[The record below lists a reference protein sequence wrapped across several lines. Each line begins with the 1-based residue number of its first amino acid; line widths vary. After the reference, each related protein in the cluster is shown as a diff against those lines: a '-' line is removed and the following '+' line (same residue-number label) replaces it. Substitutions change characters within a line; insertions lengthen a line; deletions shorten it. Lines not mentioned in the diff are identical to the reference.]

1 MDASELGRGLARRHG
16 DEAASGATV
25 ELDEDRS
32 LLNYAEVAHA
42 GDWTLRSAL
51 VRLAQRDP
59 ARVGSLLQVSR
70 RIDASLHHVARSLRA
85 HPVTCDGALAA
96 AGSGQAATVDQPPA
110 QPYPDVRTADVARAM
125 AVAGEPEA
133 VVAGYTAET
142 TLDREEELALP
153 ILAEAAR
160 FDGLAR
166 RLAEWADGDLADPP
180 LDAVDRLT
188 VEATQR
194 LDALGV
200 PEETGP
206 PPRGSR
212 SRG

>member
-1 MDASELGRGLARRHG
+1 MDATEFGRRLARRHG

-59 ARVGSLLQVSR
+59 ARVGSLLHVSR
-70 RIDASLHHVARSLRA
+70 RIDASLHHVARTLRS
-85 HPVTCDGALAA
+85 HPATCDGVLANDRSDQ
-96 AGSGQAATVDQPPA
+96 GVDVEESPRR
-110 QPYPDVRTADVARAM
+110 PYPDVRTADLARAM
-125 AVAGEPEA
+125 AAGIDPDA
-133 VVAGYTAET
+133 VLAGYTEAV

-160 FDGLAR
+160 FDALAR
-166 RLAEWADGDLADPP
+166 RLADWADGDLSDPP
-180 LDAVDRLT
+180 LDVVDRLT
-188 VEATQR
+188 TEATQR
-194 LDALGV
+194 LDDLGV

-206 PPRGSR
+206 PPRGGR